1 MGKRET
7 GGSERERGHRDRLSH
22 PVLPLT
28 MKEGVCEDGGQ
39 PLEAGKGKKVGSPLQ
54 PLEGDAALPTP

>member
-1 MGKRET
+1 
-7 GGSERERGHRDRLSH
+7 
-22 PVLPLT
+22 